1 MSGIHI
7 GDGKVIHFTRG
18 QGLEAGTGTFL
29 DNFLGSWT
37 APQSTRLCEECSNHT
52 VNSNGVMVSCID
64 CFLNGGP
71 LYKFE
76 YGVDT
81 AIFLAKARGGT
92 CTLAKSDSI
101 DQVIH
106 RALYLLENGFG
117 GYHIFRNNCEDFALY
132 CKTGLLILDETLP
145 GRSGQAV
152 SLMLGVPMVASF
164 LNPSRLL
171 VGAGVYCFSRYA
183 VDLGVRKDTVKID
196 VEDLALNLNLLSSS
210 SSSSS

>member
-1 MSGIHI
+1 MHNQEN
-7 GDGKVIHFTRG
+7 T
-18 QGLEAGTGTFL
+18 L
-29 DNFLGSWT
+29 
-37 APQSTRLCEECSNHT
+37 
-52 VNSNGVMVSCID
+52 
-64 CFLNGGP
+64 
-71 LYKFE
+71 
-76 YGVDT
+76 
-81 AIFLAKARGGT
+81 IFLAKIRGGT
-92 CTLAKSDSI
+92 GTLANSDTHDI
-101 DQVIH
+101 VLH
-106 RALYLLENGFG
+106 RARYILANGFG
-117 GYHIFRNNCEDFALY
+117 CYNIFHNNCEDFALY